1 MPPSDTDDDARKA
14 AKGRIERLSVPGVPT
29 RYLKPPRPT
38 DPEATP
44 PQTVLAKRAR
54 EQTRTDWPAAPPVAP
69 RGQAVGS
76 TPVPGERR
84 DSPPPRNLSPAPV
97 SLPEPYALPSPPAVP
112 GLNPSLIAKAASFP
126 LPRLLVLIAASGM
139 AASGFVAA
147 LGQAASQIIMALKP
161 SYERTQLKQEIE
173 QELEPIKARVNANF
187 GLDEE
192 TKTRRA
198 KDGEHDEAIAKL
210 RSDFEA
216 VKPSLP
222 QIHGLPPDAKTK
234 PKPKP

>member
-97 SLPEPYALPSPPAVP
+97 SLPAPPAVP
-112 GLNPSLIAKAASFP
+112 GLNPSLIEKASGFP
-126 LPRLLVLIAASGM
+126 FPKLLVLIAAAGV
-139 AASGFVAA
+139 AGSGFVAA
-147 LGQAASQIIMALKP
+147 LGQAASQIISALKP

-210 RSDFEA
+210 RGDFGA